1 MLIGGIPKGELVSQ
15 SHPCEIKWQIPHA
28 ISVGSVLLADIF
40 YSPLNTYKMNLND
53 LFSGSTVQ
61 SIVKTIVEKTGLNES
76 QASGALQAALPMIL
90 DVVSKKAGS
99 GEGLSGLISGVVG
112 NLESKGQGVVD
123 KITGMID
130 KNKDGKILDDITG
143 MFGGKKK

>member
-1 MLIGGIPKGELVSQ
+1 
-15 SHPCEIKWQIPHA
+15 
-28 ISVGSVLLADIF
+28 
-40 YSPLNTYKMNLND
+40 MNFND

-112 NLESKGQGVVD
+112 NLEGKGQGVVD

>member
-1 MLIGGIPKGELVSQ
+1 
-15 SHPCEIKWQIPHA
+15 
-28 ISVGSVLLADIF
+28 
-40 YSPLNTYKMNLND
+40 MNLND

-112 NLESKGQGVVD
+112 NLESKGRDIVGNLESKGQGVVD

>member
-1 MLIGGIPKGELVSQ
+1 
-15 SHPCEIKWQIPHA
+15 
-28 ISVGSVLLADIF
+28 
-40 YSPLNTYKMNLND
+40 MNLND

-61 SIVKTIVEKTGLNES
+61 SIVKPIVEKTGLNES